1 MSQKLNLAIATFPY
15 GGNGGLKS
23 EHPDSGRYR
32 DRTIY
37 QLAEQDSRIGEV
49 FDLEIADT
57 PLHMCRNATVQ
68 SARDHGADVLLMI
81 DSDNYP
87 DYDLLVDENPEAK
100 PFFETSFDFLY
111 KKWIVGEHVCVFAPY
126 CGGSDDEVVF
136 CCQWRKKSNRPIEH
150 DLSLELVSREEAV
163 LWRGIAPAAAGP
175 TGVILF
181 AMPMFKLIEP
191 TPVRGERIDE
201 LIGLRMSGKINDT
214 EFLSAV
220 RPTSWFE
227 YEYAD
232 IRHHKKET
240 TEDIFTTRDLSMAG
254 WQKHGRD
261 TVFCNWDAW
270 AGHMKPYWVGKPKLI
285 TPETV
290 SNKFSDVAKRRVSDK
305 RHIHLHQFESLTDQ
319 EKMESL
325 TNMAGVRFPGGPDP
339 QPPPKPVHLPPKQGT
354 EEGDT
359 SFEERVA
366 EEVAKKLAEIHQP
379 PTQDDDIGAIDT
391 LGKWSD
397 EMLNPQSG
405 QDKPKEIFE
414 DKEVVVKKIEKRIEA
429 DVSDQPVINET
440 VISAIRGVA
449 YKKSEVG
456 TVQAAV
462 IGTHTA
468 TFAVAIADTIG
479 EGGGRVVCAGDCCE
493 GEGEHATT
501 RNEWLQ
507 VVTPRRAG
515 KTVFAIPGDSKEVSD
530 VSEEDYDMIVI
541 TECGSSLEFSVLLN
555 GWMSRLKESGILLG
569 TNYDPEKYPATCSVL
584 DSMFGSSIVT
594 DGTIWAVNPSLQAQ

>member
-1 MSQKLNLAIATFPY
+1 MSQKLNIAVATFPY

-32 DRTIY
+32 DAIIY
-37 QLAEQDSRIGEV
+37 KLAALDDRIGEV
-49 FDLEIADT
+49 FDLEVADT
-57 PLHMCRNATVQ
+57 PLHMCRNAMVQ
-68 SARDHGADVLLMI
+68 AARDEGADVILMI
-81 DSDNYP
+81 DSDMRP
-87 DYDLLVDENPEAK
+87 DHELLDGDPEAK

-111 KKWIVGEHVCVFAPY
+111 KKWAVGEHVCVFAPY
-126 CGGSDDEVVF
+126 CGGTEDEVVF
-136 CCQWRKKSNRPIEH
+136 CCQWRKKSNRPEIEH
-150 DLSLELVSREEAV
+150 NVSLELVSREEAV
-163 LWRGIAPAAAGP
+163 MWTGIAPAAAGP
-175 TGVILF
+175 TGLILF
-181 AMPMFKLIEP
+181 AMPMLELIEP
-191 TPVRGERIDE
+191 TPVRAERIDE
-201 LIGLRMSGKINDT
+201 LIEYRRIGRISDA
-214 EFLSAV
+214 EFLDAV
-220 RPTSWFE
+220 RPASWFE
-227 YEYAD
+227 YEYED
-232 IRHHKKET
+232 VRHHKKAS
-240 TEDIFTTRDLSMAG
+240 TEDIYITRDLSMAG
-254 WQKHGRD
+254 WRKYGRD
-261 TVFCNWDAW
+261 VVFCNWDSW
-270 AGHMKPYWVGKPKLI
+270 AGHMKPYWVGKPRPL
-285 TPETV
+285 TPETI
-290 SNKFSDVAKRRVSDK
+290 SNKFSDVANRRPGNDK
-305 RHIHLHQFESLTDQ
+305 HAYLHQFEPLSDQEKRQSLTD
-319 EKMESL
+319 
-325 TNMAGVRFPGGPDP
+325 MADHLPENPDSKST
-339 QPPPKPVHLPPKQGT
+339 PKPVLLPPKQ
-354 EEGDT
+354 EAEAGDAT
-359 SFEERVA
+359 FEERVA
-366 EEVAKKLAEIHQP
+366 EEVARKLAEIHQP
-379 PTQDDDIGAIDT
+379 PTQDEDIGATDT

-414 DKEVVVKKIEKRIEA
+414 DKKVVVKKIEKRVEA

-456 TVQAAV
+456 AVHAAV

-493 GEGEHATT
+493 GEGEYATT
-501 RNEWLQ
+501 RKEWLQ
-507 VVTPRRAG
+507 VVTPSRAG

-541 TECGSSLEFSVLLN
+541 TECGSSLEFSILLN